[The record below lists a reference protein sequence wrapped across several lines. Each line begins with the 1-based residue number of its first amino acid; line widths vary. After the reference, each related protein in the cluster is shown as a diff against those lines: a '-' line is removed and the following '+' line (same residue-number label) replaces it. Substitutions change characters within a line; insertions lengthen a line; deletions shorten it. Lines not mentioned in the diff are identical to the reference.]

1 MRKQYFIFLLI
12 TSLISGC
19 NTFDVENPDSSA
31 LLQSQEKLAVSYSV
45 SSEDLADM
53 IQYRVNSSQTKSDNE
68 TISYEVIPYGLEG
81 TETLMYIVNY
91 SSGRWEIISADKRT
105 PVVLASGDG
114 AFSTD
119 DDSHGS
125 TLYLRMMAESI
136 LELKQNK
143 SDSID
148 ENVLLWT
155 EATGKPICMHDVATK
170 AVVNYTYVLGSDSEV
185 DVEEHVSPLL
195 YTQWGQSGY
204 DDMYNYYCPY
214 KTDSTGVSIGVR
226 ASAGCV
232 VVAGAQVL
240 HYLYKTLGAN
250 IYMPNTA
257 SCSGVVG
264 DYVQEFSKSCNMYYI
279 RDILLNKEERKIYPH
294 RKTYTRI
301 FMAWIGSK
309 IQVRYEN
316 DGTYSSVARLADV
329 FDFYNLGFDYKDC
342 QNRCDYDLI
351 AENILGGSP
360 VIIGAHHVVTKSDSP
375 ETEGHAWVID
385 GYKRTLTDRDIY
397 CYRSSVELTE
407 EEVAAL
413 TMNDCNF
420 VFNSRTT
427 KEEFN
432 MNWGWSGLHDGWFL
446 ASSDAWNVSG
456 SPYNMNIRLMYN
468 FTKN

>member
-31 LLQSQEKLAVSYSV
+31 LLQSQEKWAVSYSV

-105 PVVLASGDG
+105 PVVLASGEG
-114 AFSTD
+114 AFYQD

-125 TLYLRMMAESI
+125 TLYLKMLAESI
-136 LELKQNK
+136 LELKQK
-143 SDSID
+143 ETDLID
-148 ENVLLWT
+148 ENVLLWA
-155 EATGKPICMHDVATK
+155 EATGEPICLQDVATK
-170 AVVNYTYVLGSDSEV
+170 AVVNYTYVLGSNSEV

-226 ASAGCV
+226 ASAGCT

-264 DYVQEFSKSCNMYYI
+264 NYVQEFSKSCNMYYM
-279 RDILLNKEERKIYPH
+279 RDIPLNEEELSIYPH
-294 RKTYTRI
+294 RITYTRI
-301 FMAWIGSK
+301 FMAWIGYIIGVDYK
-309 IQVRYEN
+309 N
-316 DGTYSSVARLADV
+316 DGSYASLRSLAEV
-329 FDFYNLGFDYKDC
+329 FDLYGIDFNHKESYDYNVV
-342 QNRCDYDLI
+342 
-351 AENILGGSP
+351 AENILDGKP
-360 VIIGAHHVVTKSDSP
+360 VIICGFREVTKSDSP
-375 ETEGHAWVID
+375 ETKGHTWVID
-385 GYKRTLTDRDIY
+385 GYKRTLIDMDIY

-407 EEVAAL
+407 EEIAAL

-427 KEEFN
+427 QREFN
-432 MNWGWSGLHDGWFL
+432 MNWGWSGQCDGWFL
-446 ASSDAWNVSG
+446 FSADDWDVNG
-456 SPYNMNIRLMYN
+456 TPYNHNMEMMYN